1 MFDVLI
7 ALLAFT
13 VAQPEVVVATH
24 PPPSCQV
31 VHGQMFLTNG
41 TPSVRIAVIGTRRI
55 LGVTQQ
61 DQTMDQLP
69 VPSTLLQRLMNPKAN
84 EDLAIYSDF
93 NVCAVTKSVPGVMQ
107 MVTVK
112 SASHLVVKPR
122 T

>member
-1 MFDVLI
+1 MFSALI
-7 ALLAFT
+7 AILALTAFQPT
-13 VAQPEVVVATH
+13 TKAQMH
-24 PPPSCQV
+24 PPKSCQV

-61 DQTMDQLP
+61 DQTIDQLP
-69 VPSTLLQRLMNPKAN
+69 VPSTLLQRLMNPKVN
-84 EDLAIYSDF
+84 EDLAIYGDF

-107 MVTVK
+107 MVRVR
-112 SASHLVVKPR
+112 SASGLVLKTR

>member
-1 MFDVLI
+1 MLHSLI
-7 ALLAFT
+7 AMLALT
-13 VAQPEVVVATH
+13 TAQSIPKSQAH
-24 PPPSCQV
+24 PPASCQV

-69 VPSTLLQRLMNPKAN
+69 VPRALLQRLTNPKAN
-84 EDLAIYSDF
+84 EDLAIHGDF

>member
-1 MFDVLI
+1 MLHVLI
-7 ALLAFT
+7 AILALTTSQSAPKAQMHLLT
-13 VAQPEVVVATH
+13 
-24 PPPSCQV
+24 SCRV

-61 DQTMDQLP
+61 DQTIDQLP
-69 VPSTLLQRLMNPKAN
+69 VPSALLQRLIKPKAN
-84 EDLAIYSDF
+84 EDLAIYGDF

-112 SASHLVVKPR
+112 NALHLVVKPR